1 MAATGGPILSATNPT
16 VNYDDF
22 YVYGYMSDD
31 ELMQLAIERSLT
43 ETHNNSTTSSAEN
56 ARSSIPQRRT
66 EIPQPSQHQTLQ
78 LTLTPTPCPANPPR
92 YTAEETHTQTL
103 TTAQNSTDP
112 SADYCADLVQTQ
124 ATFVF

>member
-78 LTLTPTPCPANPPR
+78 LTLTPTPCPANPPSLKGVPQVLGILHVKSIKQ
-92 YTAEETHTQTL
+92 TKEE
-103 TTAQNSTDP
+103 NEGFYD
-112 SADYCADLVQTQ
+112 
-124 ATFVF
+124 FIKM